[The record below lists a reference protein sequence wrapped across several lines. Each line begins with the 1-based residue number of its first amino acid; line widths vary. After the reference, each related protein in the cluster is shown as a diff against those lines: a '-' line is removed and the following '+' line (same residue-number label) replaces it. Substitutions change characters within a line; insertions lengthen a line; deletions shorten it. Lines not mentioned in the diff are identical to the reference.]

1 MAKQSN
7 NDEDT
12 RIVQLA
18 GAWGGPMDFHLTKQE
33 CLELIQQ
40 GAGWAYTLPDGK
52 LVQAKEID
60 ENWNSITGLQI
71 LPALIGGPGAK
82 DRTSSPQVGEEE

>member
-1 MAKQSN
+1 MTKQSN

-18 GAWGGPMDFHLTKQE
+18 GAWGGPKDFHLTKQE

-40 GAGWAYTLPDGK
+40 GGRWAYTLPDNQ
-52 LVQAKEID
+52 LVQADQVD
-60 ENWNSITGLQI
+60 ENWNSITGLRI
-71 LPALIGGPGAK
+71 LPALIGPGIK